1 MQLNVILRNY
11 LRMTASRIVLV
22 LWLMLVGR
30 CCLPLLVQAEATV
43 VGDFSSKD
51 LEDWEP
57 KSFVG
62 QTVYSFVDLD
72 GVTMLK
78 ARSNGTASG
87 LSREIEVDLTRTPY
101 LNWSWRVDSILSNR
115 DEQAKGGDDYPA
127 RVYVVVSGG
136 IAFWKTK
143 ALNYVWSSSMPQGA
157 TWPNAFTSNA
167 RMLVVRS
174 GSLETGR
181 ILVEKRNVMQDL
193 KTYLNLDDDQIDVV
207 AIMTDT
213 DNGGGQVTAYY
224 GDIYFSER

>member
-1 MQLNVILRNY
+1 
-11 LRMTASRIVLV
+11 MTVSGIVHV
-22 LWLMLVGR
+22 LWLMLVCG
-30 CCLPLLVQAEATV
+30 CCLPSLVRADATVV
-43 VGDFSSKD
+43 VGDFSSRN
-51 LEDWEP
+51 LEDWKP

-62 QTVYSFVDLD
+62 QTLYSFADLD
-72 GVTMLK
+72 GVAMLE

-101 LNWSWRVDSILSNR
+101 LNWSWQVDSVLSPREETAR
-115 DEQAKGGDDYPA
+115 DGDDYPA

-174 GSLETGR
+174 GSQETGR
-181 ILVEKRNVMQDL
+181 IVTEKRNVMQDL
-193 KTYLNLDDDQIDVV
+193 KTYLDLDDDRIDAV

-213 DNGGGQVTAYY
+213 DNGGGEVTAYY
-224 GDIYFSER
+224 GDIYFSAQ